1 MNVQPYARICNILYN
16 NNNICVWYAYVQIMT
31 VSIKQNTSA
40 IPSQNADENALWT
53 KSLPLYTVVM
63 SLWSTFVRK
72 TPLYNTAGQRG
83 RVLFSATVTM
93 VKGLGNI
100 STSRSL
106 LPTLGPILTATP
118 EGAWQLSEQTTTPRV
133 HSHNLQL
140 KNIPAEW
147 RAGRKALPSSPCL
160 NVKLTV
166 S

>member
-1 MNVQPYARICNILYN
+1 
-16 NNNICVWYAYVQIMT
+16 MT
-31 VSIKQNTSA
+31 VSIKQNTST

-72 TPLYNTAGQRG
+72 TPLYNTAGERG

-118 EGAWQLSEQTTTPRV
+118 VLKGPDNYRNKLLRHEFILTTC
-133 HSHNLQL
+133 S
-140 KNIPAEW
+140 
-147 RAGRKALPSSPCL
+147 
-160 NVKLTV
+160 
-166 S
+166 